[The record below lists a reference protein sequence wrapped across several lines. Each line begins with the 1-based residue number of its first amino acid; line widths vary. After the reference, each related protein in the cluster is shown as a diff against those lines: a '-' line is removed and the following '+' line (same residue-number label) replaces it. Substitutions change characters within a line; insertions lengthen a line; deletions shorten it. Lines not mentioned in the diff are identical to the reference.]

1 MKKSIAF
8 LSLFTSVST
17 LLCCALP
24 ALFVVLGFGAA
35 FAGIVGNVP
44 QLIWL
49 SENKIFIFGLGA
61 LLLLAGGAL
70 QWQARNQACPI
81 DPMLAQSCSATKDWS
96 LPLYF
101 GSVAIYLIGAFFAF
115 IAPLLIK

>member
-1 MKKSIAF
+1 MKKTIAF
-8 LSLFTSVST
+8 LSLFTSVGT

-44 QLIWL
+44 QLIWV
-49 SENKIFIFGLGA
+49 SENKMLLFGTGAILLILG
-61 LLLLAGGAL
+61 GFL
-70 QWQARNQACPI
+70 QWQARNLVCPI
-81 DPMLAQSCSATKDWS
+81 DPKLAASCATTKDWS

-101 GSVAIYLIGAFFAF
+101 GSVVIYLIGAFFAF
-115 IAPLLIK
+115 IAPMLV